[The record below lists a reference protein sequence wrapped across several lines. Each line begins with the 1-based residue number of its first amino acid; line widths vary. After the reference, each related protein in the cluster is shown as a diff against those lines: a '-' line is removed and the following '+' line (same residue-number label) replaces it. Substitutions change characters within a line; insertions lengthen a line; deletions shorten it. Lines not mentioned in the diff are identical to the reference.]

1 MAGYSRTP
9 GVTADNNSAG
19 NVEPGAGEEGGKI
32 VVSGTPKDVVKRE
45 KKQLYVEVF
54 KGLLVLML
62 MSGAKNKTA
71 GDSA

>member
-45 KKQLYVEVF
+45 KAAIRR
-54 KGLLVLML
+54 
-62 MSGAKNKTA
+62 SI
-71 GDSA
+71 